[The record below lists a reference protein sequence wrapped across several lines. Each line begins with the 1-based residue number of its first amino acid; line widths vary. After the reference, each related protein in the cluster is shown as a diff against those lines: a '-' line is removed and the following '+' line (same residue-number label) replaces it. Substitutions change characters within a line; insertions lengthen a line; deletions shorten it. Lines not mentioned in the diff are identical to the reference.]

1 MVVGKNLK
9 HTEITECVL
18 NMILTHDVV
27 TSGTSITYASTI
39 FLVSLNC
46 VLPLSLL
53 ETGSILALR
62 YSLLLICSSQHCLTL
77 SVCLLAV
84 IWTVSL
90 LKNCQ
95 GNFISNLSF
104 LYFSKQSWAVFS
116 SPDLS
121 LFISALWKTC

>member
-84 IWTVSL
+84 I
-90 LKNCQ
+90 
-95 GNFISNLSF
+95 
-104 LYFSKQSWAVFS
+104 
-116 SPDLS
+116 
-121 LFISALWKTC
+121 